1 MTAHT
6 CNPNTQE
13 AEAQRSQVQYQL
25 ELHYEVEASLG
36 FIVRPL
42 FQEKKKKKF
51 RKVFILSQCRLWTIS
66 VCLEHILETS
76 IEISCF
82 SD

>member
-42 FQEKKKKKF
+42 FQEKKKRNLERYLF
-51 RKVFILSQCRLWTIS
+51 FLSADYGLYLS
-66 VCLEHILETS
+66 VWNTY
-76 IEISCF
+76 
-82 SD
+82 